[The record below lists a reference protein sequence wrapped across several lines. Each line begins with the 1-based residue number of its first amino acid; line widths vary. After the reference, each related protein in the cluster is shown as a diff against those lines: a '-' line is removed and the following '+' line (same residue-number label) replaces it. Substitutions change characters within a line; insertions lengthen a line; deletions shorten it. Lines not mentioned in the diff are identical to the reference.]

1 MTGSTADWRNP
12 VPYTELSER
21 QQKVMQFLWDCPS
34 SYAPSMQEIGKAVGL
49 KAQSAVRYQLIEMEA
64 KGWVRRHPKRPR
76 ALEWRQPDG
85 GLPIRPEGY
94 LDRGARMPRT
104 VVEKLPGHRVVQ
116 ERWDEAGEAPAD
128 FGSQNTVGVP
138 MFERMAA
145 GDPVT
150 ANPESVGIM
159 WLPREMV
166 GSGVFFAVRVV
177 GDSMRNVNI
186 FDGDWVVARQQD
198 EAHNGDIVV
207 ALIEEKAAVKT
218 FYRASGHVWLMPQNA
233 GYEPILG
240 DRCRLMGKVV
250 RKISGI

>member
-1 MTGSTADWRNP
+1 MTSSMPDWRNP

-21 QQKVMQFLWDCPS
+21 QQKIMQFLWDCPF
-34 SYAPSMQEIGKAVGL
+34 SYPPSMREIARAVGL
-49 KAQSAVRYQLIEMEA
+49 EAQSAVEHQLTKMQV
-64 KGWVRRHPKRPR
+64 KGWVRRHPGRPR
-76 ALEWRQPDG
+76 TLEWRQPDG

-94 LDRGARMPRT
+94 LDRGARTPRT

-116 ERWDEAGEAPAD
+116 ERWDEAGETPAD
-128 FGSQNTVGVP
+128 FGSQNMVGVP
-138 MFERMAA
+138 MFEQMAA

-207 ALIEEKAAVKT
+207 ALIDEEATVKT
-218 FYRASGHVWLMPQNA
+218 LYRASGRIWLMPQNA
-233 GYEPILG
+233 SYEPILG